1 MKMENN
7 EENKA
12 EQSAGDTNAGSKPQ
26 ELELIKRANEAAERL
41 EEANKKQEELLRRQE
56 ELAAETALGGR
67 ANAGMIPPKP
77 AELTPQE
84 YAEKVRS
91 GLANPLKDDGFI

>member
-1 MKMENN
+1 MENN
-7 EENKA
+7 EEKKA
-12 EQSAGDTNAGSKPQ
+12 EQSAGDTDAGSKSPK
-26 ELELIKRANEAAERL
+26 LKLIERANEAAERL

-84 YAEKVRS
+84 YAEKVRA
-91 GLANPLKDDGFI
+91 GEVNPLKDDGLI